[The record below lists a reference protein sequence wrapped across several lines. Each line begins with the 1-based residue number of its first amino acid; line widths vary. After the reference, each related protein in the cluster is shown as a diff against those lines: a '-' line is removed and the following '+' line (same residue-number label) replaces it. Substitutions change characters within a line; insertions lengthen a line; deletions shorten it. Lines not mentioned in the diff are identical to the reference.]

1 MHCLVQ
7 SKQRQMPIYTEL
19 IHTALASENR
29 RISGPATGLACD
41 MRLGNVAIALLEE
54 LVGLVEA
61 THRIS

>member
-7 SKQRQMPIYTEL
+7 PKQRQMPIYKEL

-29 RISGPATGLACD
+29 RISGLATSLVCD
-41 MRLGNVAIALLEE
+41 LRLGNVAIALLEE